1 MSNVS
6 RHDLRLSYQNY
17 IAGLILRVVVVVV
30 VTVVD
35 GTGAGWAG
43 DRRAIVDN
51 VGVVV
56 DTERRS
62 GHRGR

>member
-17 IAGLILRVVVVVV
+17 IAGLILRVVVV
-30 VTVVD
+30 TVD
-35 GTGAGWAG
+35 DDTGAGWA
-43 DRRAIVDN
+43 RAIVDNN